1 MKAPA
6 LGQGE
11 DTVLKGGL
19 HLQGLPPFV
28 VGLGSGGVRS
38 SCSLSA
44 LRARCVLGPASFLCR
59 RMPHGLWIVDP
70 RTVWTAL
77 LSDRR
82 APTQP
87 GGPGVK
93 GGSPLE
99 KRDAD
104 EALAACAGDTGEIV
118 SRGADQETGSSGA
131 GLSHTLMAGGS

>member
-19 HLQGLPPFV
+19 HLLGLPRFV
-28 VGLGSGGVRS
+28 VGLGFGGMRS

-44 LRARCVLGPASFLCR
+44 LRARCVLGPASSLCR
-59 RMPHGLWIVDP
+59 RMPRGLWRVDP
-70 RTVWTAL
+70 RTVWIVL

-87 GGPGVK
+87 GGPG
-93 GGSPLE
+93 GQ
-99 KRDAD
+99 
-104 EALAACAGDTGEIV
+104 GE
-118 SRGADQETGSSGA
+118 
-131 GLSHTLMAGGS
+131 GLL